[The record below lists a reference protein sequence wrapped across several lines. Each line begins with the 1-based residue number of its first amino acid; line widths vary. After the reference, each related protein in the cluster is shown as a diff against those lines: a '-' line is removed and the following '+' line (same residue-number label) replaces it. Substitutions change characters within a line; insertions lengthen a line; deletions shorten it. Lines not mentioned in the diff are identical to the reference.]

1 MYLLVIFILLFIH
14 FSIIVLKNNKR
25 VARKPRMVK
34 IHVIPSSKEKQNS
47 DLYSKV
53 PNYNMQRL
61 NSVTRP
67 SEVDI
72 SKYKSE
78 IGLLKPKTE
87 IDLQQ
92 SNTKTELVPNIG
104 VQKYNS
110 KNDLFEIKSA
120 VDDISKPEVD
130 VKIKSELLVPE
141 FDNEINSDIV
151 LPESNLI
158 NNENIL
164 IETPE
169 VSDENNIAEA
179 TTDFKE
185 DKTEI
190 IEDKQDILNN
200 EKAEFKSLNESQ
212 SKSLFSFSSNNN
224 SDDSDTRN
232 V

>member
-1 MYLLVIFILLFIH
+1 
-14 FSIIVLKNNKR
+14 
-25 VARKPRMVK
+25 MVK

-179 TTDFKE
+179 TTDFTE

-190 IEDKQDILNN
+190 IEDKQDILNI
-200 EKAEFKSLNESQ
+200 
-212 SKSLFSFSSNNN
+212 LFSKFLFLNILFLLLYCRLEKLDFYSADLKLFQNLFFQA
-224 SDDSDTRN
+224 TKYLLRN
-232 V
+232 FHLVALVV